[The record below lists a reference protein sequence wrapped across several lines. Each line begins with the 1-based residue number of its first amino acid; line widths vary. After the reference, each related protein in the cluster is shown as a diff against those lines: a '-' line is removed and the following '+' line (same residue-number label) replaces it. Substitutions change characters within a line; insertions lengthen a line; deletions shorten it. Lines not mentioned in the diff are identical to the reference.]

1 MSTGSTQDAGAVDT
15 VGGTAAL
22 GVARYS
28 SPWVILAFLL
38 GATMISF
45 IDRQVLGVLVDP
57 IRQSLKLTDFQIG
70 IIGGPAFFVL
80 YFVGGIVGGWAVDRY
95 QRTAVVGAA
104 LTFWSFMTAACGLS
118 GSFIQIT
125 MARMGVGFGEGTF
138 GPGVHS
144 IIADTFDKR
153 RLPMAMSL
161 YTAANA
167 VGSGIS
173 LFVGG
178 LILQMAAQKV
188 WQLPGVGIVHP
199 WQLTFMAVSVPGLL
213 LAPAIWF
220 GLRTQPR
227 RAVPNY
233 TSDGLVREIVGFG
246 RKRLRLAILYTLGVG
261 TLTGA
266 KLAFQLWIPTLL
278 MRVYKQPPAEVGATL
293 GAMFLG
299 FGILGSLLWG
309 SVATW
314 LAKRGRED
322 ASMMTIVFATG
333 AFSLMVIVPPLMPTP
348 FLVLLTFAPCL
359 VFVQSFLGLGHA
371 SVQLVTPSAL
381 RGRVSAL
388 FNGTVNL
395 IGVVAGPTG
404 IGAVST
410 YLFADDQKLGQSI
423 ALMTGVMSM
432 VGFLCLYAAIKP
444 YREAQALLASEEAA
458 RQRLAS

>member
-1 MSTGSTQDAGAVDT
+1 MANAQPDAV
-15 VGGTAAL
+15 TAHK
-22 GVARYS
+22 YS
-28 SPWVILAFLL
+28 SPWLILALL
-38 GATMISF
+38 LCATMISF

-57 IRQSLKLTDFQIG
+57 IRQSLNLTDFQIG

-80 YFVGGIVGGWAVDRY
+80 YFVGGVVGGWAVDRY
-95 QRTAVVGAA
+95 QRTAVVGLA
-104 LTFWSFMTAACGLS
+104 LTFWSCMTAFCGLS
-118 GSFIQIT
+118 ANFLQIT
-125 MARMGVGFGEGTF
+125 LARMGVGFGEGTF

-144 IIADTFDKR
+144 LIADSFDKQ

-188 WQLPGVGIVHP
+188 WQLPVVGTIHP

-213 LAPAIWF
+213 LAPAIF
-220 GLRTQPR
+220 GLLRLPPR
-227 RAVPNY
+227 EVIPNY
-233 TSDGLVREIVGFG
+233 SSQGLMQEIVAFG
-246 RKRLRLAILYTLGVG
+246 RKRLRLAILYTVGVG

-293 GAMFLG
+293 GVMFLSL
-299 FGILGSLLWG
+299 GILGSLVWG
-309 SVATW
+309 TVATW
-314 LAKRGRED
+314 LTRRGRED
-322 ASMMTIVFATG
+322 AAMITIVWATG
-333 AFSLMVIVPPLMPTP
+333 AFAVMVIAPPLMPSP
-348 FLVLLTFAPCL
+348 FMVLLAFAPCL
-359 VFVQSFLGLGHA
+359 IFVQSFLGLGHA
-371 SVQLVTPSAL
+371 SVQLITPSAL

-388 FNGTVNL
+388 FNGTVNI
-395 IGVVAGPTG
+395 IGVIAGPTG

-423 ALMTGVMSM
+423 ALMTGVMSLI
-432 VGFLCLYAAIKP
+432 GFLCLFAAIRP
-444 YREAQALLASEEAA
+444 YREAQALLAEEEAS
-458 RQRLAS
+458 RLKKAV